1 MSKAKVL
8 VTCRWPEAAEQA
20 MLNAF
25 DADIIGLNKERS
37 EEPFAHYLT
46 QYDYI
51 CPTITDPIS
60 SEVLRGGGFRTKAF
74 CNFGAGVNHI
84 DLKACKDAG
93 VIVTNTP
100 DVLTEDTAD
109 IAILLALMAA
119 RRAGEGERLVRAQG
133 WPGWSPTSMLGMC
146 LTGKTLGLVGFGRI
160 GQAMALKAHH
170 AFGMKIIYY
179 SRTPTGEDEFP
190 FPVKYR
196 PLDVLIRESD
206 VISLHAPGGPATKH
220 LINAE
225 RIAEMKQS
233 AIVVNTARGDLI
245 DEDALIAALKSRTIA
260 AAGLDV
266 FEGEPHLRPAW
277 LELENAVLLPHLGS
291 ATQETRTAMGLRSL
305 ANLQAI
311 VAGQEPPDRVA

>member
-1 MSKAKVL
+1 
-8 VTCRWPEAAEQA
+8 
-20 MLNAF
+20 MLDAF

-37 EEPFAHYLT
+37 EQPFASFLAE
-46 QYDYI
+46 YDYI

-60 SEVLRGGGFRTKAF
+60 SEVLRTGSHRIKAF

-84 DLKACKDAG
+84 DLQACKDAG
-93 VIVTNTP
+93 IVVTNTP

-133 WPGWSPTSMLGMC
+133 WQGWSPTSMLGMC

-160 GQAMALKAHH
+160 GQAMAQKAYS

-179 SRTPTGEDEFP
+179 SRTPKGGDEFP
-190 FPVKYR
+190 FPAEYR
-196 PLDVLIRESD
+196 PLEALIEEAD
-206 VISLHAPGGPATKH
+206 VISLHAPGGPSTKH
-220 LINAE
+220 IINAE
-225 RIAEMKQS
+225 RIAAMKPS

-245 DEDALIAALKSRTIA
+245 DEDALIAALKSGKIA

-266 FEGEPHLRPAW
+266 FEGEPRLRPAW